1 MSDLPE
7 DLVAMEAAAA
17 ADHEPPM
24 APNWIGGTIVI
35 TPLEMALYRT
45 PERRTELLE
54 RKLANAR
61 EVIRAEWERR
71 DRQL

>member
-1 MSDLPE
+1 MSNLP
-7 DLVAMEAAAA
+7 DHEAGTA
-17 ADHEPPM
+17 ADHEMPM
-24 APNWIGGTIVI
+24 APDWIRGTIVI
-35 TPLEMALYRT
+35 TQLEMALYRT
-45 PERRTELLE
+45 PERRVELIE